1 MKSCSFLA
9 TALWRSDARLLFP
22 TLFCDGVSFGSQSG
36 MAGGENG
43 RCRCP
48 ELRLIGIPGADMNA
62 CFDVRF
68 DVRGQVGARVSRLF
82 SEWAGCFSGA
92 WWCIREWRCTP
103 KGRGMATQVSGR
115 FARCFLEWHRTS
127 SEPERAAAGH
137 VGGSNLTPAH
147 APRNQNG
154 RRQGTL
160 LLKEPL
166 KKDLSL
172 SLGLGRI
179 RLCEALCRAD
189 GVLFQG
195 ILELYRVSY

>member
-1 MKSCSFLA
+1 MVVHQGV
-9 TALWRSDARLLFP
+9 ALHAEGTWNGDAGQWAVRQVLSGVAPYLLG
-22 TLFCDGVSFGSQSG
+22 TR
-36 MAGGENG
+36 AGGGGTCGWEQSH
-43 RCRCP
+43 
-48 ELRLIGIPGADMNA
+48 PGA
-62 CFDVRF
+62 RP
-68 DVRGQVGARVSRLF
+68 
-82 SEWAGCFSGA
+82 
-92 WWCIREWRCTP
+92 T
-103 KGRGMATQVSGR
+103 
-115 FARCFLEWHRTS
+115 
-127 SEPERAAAGH
+127 EPERAVAGH